1 MWNSRPVVAIL
12 GSHKTPEDDEDYRQ
26 ARLLGRM
33 LARDNF
39 VVCNGGY
46 TGVMEASSRGAS
58 EMGGV
63 TIGLTIAVFGDQGPN
78 PYVTREIKHD
88 TLFERFANF
97 VELSDAF
104 VVFRGGMGTL
114 AELSVIWNLM
124 QTRALS
130 RRPLIFVGEC
140 WPKVLECLRENLE
153 VRDKDLRLVHMASS
167 PEQAMEIIKEHVRVR
182 P

>member
-1 MWNSRPVVAIL
+1 MWNSKPVVAVF
-12 GSHKTPEDDEDYRQ
+12 GSHKTPEDDEDYRR

-33 LARDNF
+33 LARAGF

-63 TIGLTIAVFGDQGPN
+63 SLGLTIAVFGDQGPN
-78 PYVTREIKHD
+78 PFVTREIKSEA
-88 TLFERFANF
+88 LCERLANF

-104 VVFRGGMGTL
+104 VVFKGGVGTL
-114 AELSVIWNLM
+114 AELFVIWNLM
-124 QTRALS
+124 QTRALGP
-130 RRPLIFVGEC
+130 RPLIVVGQC
-140 WPKVLECLRENLE
+140 WPKIIESLGENLE
-153 VRDKDLRLVHMASS
+153 VRDKDLRLAHLVST
-167 PEQAMEIIKEHVRVR
+167 PEQAMEILKEHVRAK